1 MTERRKNRQN
11 DYSYDDMD
19 DKMRIDILTVMP
31 EMLESPL
38 NCSILK
44 RAQDKGLVEIVVH
57 NLRDYSLNKHRKVD
71 DYPFGGEAG
80 MVMQIEP
87 VDRCISALKSE
98 RQYDDIIFTT
108 PDGEQFSQPI
118 ANELSMAHNLM
129 ILCGHYKGV
138 DYRIREHL
146 ITREITIGDY
156 VLTGGEI
163 PAAVIAD
170 AVVRLIPGAIG
181 DEQSALSDSFQD
193 NLLAPPVYTRPAE
206 YKGWLVPDIL
216 LSGHEAKIAE
226 WKHEMSVRRTMEL
239 RPHLLSND

>member
-1 MTERRKNRQN
+1 
-11 DYSYDDMD
+11 
-19 DKMRIDILTVMP
+19 MRIDILTVLP
-31 EMLESPL
+31 EMIDSPL

-44 RAQDKGLVEIVVH
+44 RAQDKGLVEIAVH
-57 NLRDYSLNKHRKVD
+57 NLREYTTNKHRKVD

-87 VDRCISALKSE
+87 VDRAIAHLKE
-98 RQYDDIIFTT
+98 QRDYDEVIFTS
-108 PDGEQFSQPI
+108 PDGETFDQPM
-118 ANELSMAHNLM
+118 ANSLSLCENII

-146 ITREITIGDY
+146 ITREISVGDY

-163 PAAVIAD
+163 PAVIITD
-170 AVVRLIPGAIG
+170 AIVRLIPGAIG

-206 YKGWLVPDIL
+206 YKGWRVPDIL
-216 LSGHEAKIAE
+216 LSGHQARIDD
-226 WKHEMSVRRTMEL
+226 WRHEQSLERTRRL
-239 RPHLLSND
+239 RPDLLEGLDL